1 MSPPP
6 PTGTMTPDQNKAA
19 SRKID
24 EAFEEVARLA
34 GSDIPPAEFF
44 QDFLNKAVA
53 GIDAPAGAVWLR
65 TPQGFLQLQCQTN
78 IEHVGL
84 DNHKNGRQAHNELLR
99 QAFQMGRPMLL
110 EPFGTSGILEG
121 APAGNPTNF
130 FCLLVPVQLEKET
143 AGLLEVWTERQ
154 YDVRVQRTTFLSYL
168 VQMAGYAAQYLRTQT
183 GRKLVGQEQLWAQV
197 EAFAR
202 DIHSSLDP
210 TRVAYQIAN
219 EGRRLIGCDRLSVA
233 TVIDRK
239 ARIECVSGSDTVEKR
254 SNLVMLM
261 KALCDKVLKWG
272 EKLVFQGTQDDS
284 LPPDVL
290 EALDEYLAESNSK
303 FLVVIPQRD
312 ERQKDLPG
320 LPRSALIM
328 ECFEPPAATEP
339 LLARLDVVSRHATSA
354 LYNAVE
360 LQRVPLRFLWV
371 PVAKVQNGLGGK
383 TKAIITA
390 VSAGVAALALAM
402 VFVPYPLK
410 LDANGVLLPA
420 ERQLIYPTHDGFVKA
435 FMIDPNSTF
444 EPGHKIAELYD
455 QTLQSKIGALND
467 EIRTAENNARSTQIL
482 MAGANGKDP
491 LQQLKLQGEYQKYK
505 ATMEARTRERDSML
519 KINNADPR
527 KPGVFYA
534 EAPKFVANQASNRKP
549 LWTVLD
555 ADFREKHLNQYT
567 KPDQPLVRVGDK
579 NGPWELEIKIPQK
592 HVNKVLQ
599 AFDANEADPKLI
611 VDLLV
616 TSHPTEVYKGVLYKS
631 KISGQAVPN
640 KDDHNETSPVVVAY
654 VSLDDEAIPAE
665 SRLPEDLLVAGVE
678 VHGKVRGKNHPLGYS
693 LFYGLWE
700 FLYDKVVFFF

>member
-1 MSPPP
+1 VKS
-6 PTGTMTPDQNKAA
+6 A

-65 TPQGFLQLQCQTN
+65 TPQGFLQLQCQAN

-84 DNHKNGRQAHNELLR
+84 DNHKNGRQSHNELLR

-110 EPFGTSGILEG
+110 DPFGTSGILEG
-121 APAGNPTNF
+121 LPAGNPTNF
-130 FCLLVPVQLEKET
+130 FCLLVPIQLEKEI
-143 AGLLEVWTERQ
+143 AGLLEVWTERH
-154 YDVRVQRTTFLSYL
+154 YDARMQRTFLNYL

-239 ARIECVSGSDTVEKR
+239 ARIEAVSGSDTVEKR

-261 KALCDKVLKWG
+261 KTLCDKVLKWG

-303 FLVVIPQRD
+303 FLVVTPQRD

-320 LPRSALIM
+320 LPRSALVM

-360 LQRVPLRFLWV
+360 LQRVPLRWLWV

-383 TKAIITA
+383 SKAIITA
-390 VSAGVAALALAM
+390 ISAAVGALLLALI
-402 VFVPYPLK
+402 FVPYPLK
-410 LDANGVLLPA
+410 LDANGQLLPA
-420 ERQLIYPTHDGFVKA
+420 ERQLVYPTHEGFVKS
-435 FMIDPNSTF
+435 FLIERNSNF

-455 QTLQSKIGALND
+455 QTLQSKINTLND
-467 EIRTAENNARSTQIL
+467 EIRTAENNARSTQLL
-482 MAGANGKDP
+482 MSGATGKDP
-491 LQQLKLQGEYQKYK
+491 LQQLKLQGEYQKYM
-505 ATMEARTRERDSML
+505 AMVQTRTRERDAMIKL
-519 KINNADPR
+519 NNADPR
-527 KPGVFYA
+527 RPGYFYA
-534 EAPKFVANQASNRKP
+534 EAPKFSSSQASKGKP
-549 LWTVLD
+549 EWTVLD

-567 KPDQPLVRVGDK
+567 KPDQPLVRLGDK

-592 HVNKVLQ
+592 HINKVLQ
-599 AFDANEADPKLI
+599 AFDPNDPDPRLT

-616 TSHPTEVYKGVLYKS
+616 TSHPTVVYKGLLYKS
-631 KISGQAVPN
+631 RISGQAVPN

-654 VSLDDEAIPAE
+654 VSLNDKDIPEE
-665 SRLPEDLLVAGVE
+665 SRLPPELQVAGVE
-678 VHGKVRGKNHPLGYS
+678 VHSKVRCKNERLGYS